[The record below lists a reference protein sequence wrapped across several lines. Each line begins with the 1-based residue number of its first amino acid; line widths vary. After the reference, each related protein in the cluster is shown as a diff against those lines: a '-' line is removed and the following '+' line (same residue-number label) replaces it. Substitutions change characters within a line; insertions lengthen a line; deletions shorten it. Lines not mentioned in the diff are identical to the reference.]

1 MAGLLEGTSFER
13 VAVLLSCLFTAGA
26 YLDAWSYVN
35 NPAGISVLA
44 PWQDISVH
52 AGWFLLTIWLGLA
65 MLVSLGRG
73 AAWREALPT
82 AYLIALAACGAYGL
96 ALIVDQYV
104 QLASVRPIGLS
115 RLLSPLPVVQVI
127 AGALMVSAPLR
138 AAWDR
143 GDPVARAEAV
153 VSAALVLSALTF
165 ILQFAHPFRDP
176 WAAGAHPPAE
186 VVWWIAEDFGVTSLL
201 LQASLLTCLFMLL
214 IRRFELRMGTFT
226 TICLINGLLVAALKA
241 RWEMLV
247 VALLTGLAA
256 DVLYRVLKP
265 SLARTNA
272 ARLFAAAVPAV
283 FTGAFFATTDIRFG
297 IWWDW
302 NLWAGVIVSSAAAGW
317 LLSYLVFLPMPRLP
331 SLSARPVAWPTH
343 AVEVTANSVKD
354 ALEVL
359 GQPASLAATPLS
371 GLRFLT
377 GSAENR
383 GAELRELLL
392 DIIRELETARSPRDV
407 EAGRVLLD
415 YYIRRV
421 GTLEVVAERLHLS
434 RPTLYR
440 RLQRGFELVAERLDE
455 MGEAGSTVDVWAGR
469 AESKVENA

>member
-1 MAGLLEGTSFER
+1 
-13 VAVLLSCLFTAGA
+13 
-26 YLDAWSYVN
+26 
-35 NPAGISVLA
+35 
-44 PWQDISVH
+44 
-52 AGWFLLTIWLGLA
+52 
-65 MLVSLGRG
+65 
-73 AAWREALPT
+73 
-82 AYLIALAACGAYGL
+82 
-96 ALIVDQYV
+96 
-104 QLASVRPIGLS
+104 
-115 RLLSPLPVVQVI
+115 
-127 AGALMVSAPLR
+127 
-138 AAWDR
+138 
-143 GDPVARAEAV
+143 
-153 VSAALVLSALTF
+153 
-165 ILQFAHPFRDP
+165 
-176 WAAGAHPPAE
+176 
-186 VVWWIAEDFGVTSLL
+186 
-201 LQASLLTCLFMLL
+201 MLL

-383 GAELRELLL
+383 GAEL
-392 DIIRELETARSPRDV
+392 
-407 EAGRVLLD
+407 EADQRVH
-415 YYIRRV
+415 
-421 GTLEVVAERLHLS
+421 GTVHEVVAERLHLS

-469 AESKVENA
+469 AESKVENG